1 MGRSRKYSSESRSS
15 SYDRDRKK
23 REKDKIR
30 EKEKYD
36 KGRDRTREKDKEKE
50 KDKYKRD
57 TKYGRRDRSRSYSKN
72 RKESDHY
79 KYKSSGGKKERH
91 RSLSSSYSYQSRS
104 SDNSRKDSREYKSG
118 RDKTYTSGTKTN
130 LIPMPNQTLGA
141 AKPFNRQGLDF
152 KQFNPLP
159 TTQEQI
165 PQPAIQAYNTQA
177 DETGP
182 TEKVVK
188 DQNLLNSD
196 DKLFDSIVANAFSL
210 RSIFDSESISEKYA
224 GKLIYKAIQKMVFN
238 PMMNIQ
244 EKEQV
249 HQKIQEPTILEFV
262 KLGVDHLIDNHK
274 MDCELLKVLDKL

>member
-23 REKDKIR
+23 RDKDKIR
-30 EKEKYD
+30 EKDKYE
-36 KGRDRTREKDKEKE
+36 KGRDRTRDKDKD

-57 TKYGRRDRSRSYSKN
+57 AKYRRRDPSRSYSKS

-79 KYKSSGGKKERH
+79 KYKSSGAKKERH
-91 RSLSSSYSYQSRS
+91 RSLSSSYSNQSRS
-104 SDNSRKDSREYKSG
+104 SENSARKDSREYKSG
-118 RDKTYTSGTKTN
+118 RDKNYPSGTKTN
-130 LIPMPNQTLGA
+130 IIPMPNQTLGA
-141 AKPFNRQGLDF
+141 AKPYNRQGFDF

-159 TTQEQI
+159 TSQELI
-165 PQPAIQAYNTQA
+165 PQQVIPSYNTQV

-210 RSIFDSESISEKYA
+210 RSIFDSESISEKYC

-244 EKEQV
+244 EKEQA
-249 HQKIQEPTILEFV
+249 HQKTQEPTIIEFV
-262 KLGVDHLIDNHK
+262 KLGADYLIDNHK
-274 MDCELLKVLDKL
+274 FDCDLLKVLDKL